1 MAGRVK
7 KTSADEFLKEQER
20 ISLAEEL
27 MDLGKSGQIAFFFSI
42 RHVKTF

>member
-27 MDLGKSGQIAFFFSI
+27 MDLGKSGQTALFFSI
-42 RHVKTF
+42 KPVKNF